1 MSDQP
6 VRIMCPNL
14 LCRTVLSVPAE
25 TRGRTVRCRNC
36 GLHVRV
42 PQKGAKKTK
51 QDNKSDAA

>member
-1 MSDQP
+1 MSEQT

-14 LCRTVLSVPAE
+14 MCRTVLAVPAD

-42 PQKGAKKTK
+42 PQKAEAKKPQGEK
-51 QDNKSDAA
+51 DAA